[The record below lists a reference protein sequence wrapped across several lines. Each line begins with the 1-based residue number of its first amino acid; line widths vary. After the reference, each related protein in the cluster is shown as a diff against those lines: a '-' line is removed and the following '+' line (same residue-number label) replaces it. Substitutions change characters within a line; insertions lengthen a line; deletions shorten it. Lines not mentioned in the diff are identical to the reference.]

1 MRMPLTIGELELMVN
16 LIEQYHE
23 YDSSHT
29 SDSLL
34 IKLKQALTNQVAL
47 RNAAISSYNSAI
59 RRGVE

>member
-1 MRMPLTIGELELMVN
+1 MKIPLTIGELKLMVN

-23 YDSSHT
+23 YDSGHT

-47 RNAAISSYNSAI
+47 RNTAISSYNSEI
-59 RRGVE
+59 KRGVE